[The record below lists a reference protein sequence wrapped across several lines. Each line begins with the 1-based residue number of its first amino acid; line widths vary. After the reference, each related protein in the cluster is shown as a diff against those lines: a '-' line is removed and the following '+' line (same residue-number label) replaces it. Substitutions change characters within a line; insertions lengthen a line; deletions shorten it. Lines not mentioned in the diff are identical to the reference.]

1 VAKPGR
7 IKHVIHFFRPD
18 VQNIVLVKGY
28 PATMTQGWPDHA
40 IRIDSP
46 NEVMIVEATL
56 NDDPIPN
63 AFLTMA
69 DLHYR
74 SAADI
79 I

>member
-1 VAKPGR
+1 MAKPSR
-7 IKHVIHFFRPD
+7 NKRLIHFSLPD
-18 VQNIVLVKGY
+18 IQNVVLVKGY
-28 PATMTQGWPDHA
+28 PAAMTQGRSDHA

-46 NEVMIVEATL
+46 NEVMIVQATL

-63 AFLTMA
+63 ALLRMA
-69 DLHYR
+69 HLYYR